1 MIDDQKNDIKLI
13 RKSTSS
19 KKGEK
24 NKSLED
30 LSQESHLYFFINIR
44 RVNVNKSLN
53 VLSNIHSNDLSN
65 LNKPDKDI
73 KFNIPNID
81 KPLEDIH
88 IDSYA

>member
-1 MIDDQKNDIKLI
+1 M
-13 RKSTSS
+13 
-19 KKGEK
+19 
-24 NKSLED
+24 
-30 LSQESHLYFFINIR
+30 
-44 RVNVNKSLN
+44 NVNKSLN